1 MSTTTRRLPQVRS
14 DLVIRRTGDNEYVV
28 KCPSEGTFFRFGAEE
43 HFLLTSLDGHRNA
56 AEICDAYQEQFNDSL
71 SEEDLR
77 DFVKVVRS
85 QRLVQRKVKDSQE
98 TSATN
103 IPSDSKDQSLKGWTL
118 PGKGSLLFYRLPL
131 CRPDRFFSWL
141 EPRIRW
147 VWSAGF
153 LITTSLLIIAAVVVL
168 IDQRQMMVSSV
179 PSTVGWDTLFVVWG
193 TICLATC
200 IHECGHGLTCKHF
213 GGEVPDAGLLLMFF
227 MPCFYCNVSDAWLIR
242 EKSRRLWITL
252 AGAYAD
258 LCVWACAVFI
268 WRVTVPESLIHHVAF
283 VLFSVCGTRSLL
295 NLNPFL
301 KLDGYYLLSDFLEI
315 PNLRASANTYWMAHV
330 RWLLW
335 GAERPQPEPRGRILI
350 IYGIFVWVTAIVF
363 LDFLLFGML
372 DLFDGKS
379 LWLGWLMVFL
389 LMSYGTKR
397 VFKGFFASEFAMMI
411 RSRFRRTLIWCG
423 LILTIPAMLVFV
435 PWNRTAKGQFV
446 VRPATR
452 VEIHSE
458 VEGFLHKIHVEE
470 GDVIASGD
478 VLVELKSPALES
490 QIVRKEA
497 EIQEVT
503 ATLARLRVG
512 PRPQL
517 VAEQREKVG
526 RAEVWLQHA
535 EDELARAK
543 ITLEQELLRLNLEIE
558 QQSAEKSFIQASLT
572 RSQKL
577 YEQGAMA
584 GEQYRAERMKAMVV
598 DAKLQQAQSR
608 YDSRKMQGVRAA
620 EAELTRRQHE
630 LAAAKAE
637 QLLLEAGSRTEDIQ
651 AEQAKLTRLQAELD
665 FLQAEQTKLVIVS
678 PVSGVIATP
687 HMQEKYG
694 QLVLK
699 GGLVCIVENI
709 ENARIEITVPEED
722 VAGLE
727 VGQQVQ
733 MKARSLPFD
742 LVEARV
748 EKIAPTMAAP
758 DMIGQQPA
766 PKTNTF
772 TVYCGVD
779 NPDGELKTGMTGFA
793 RISRDETALGSLL
806 ANKVLKYVRTEFWW

>member
-1 MSTTTRRLPQVRS
+1 M
-14 DLVIRRTGDNEYVV
+14 
-28 KCPSEGTFFRFGAEE
+28 
-43 HFLLTSLDGHRNA
+43 
-56 AEICDAYQEQFNDSL
+56 
-71 SEEDLR
+71 
-77 DFVKVVRS
+77 
-85 QRLVQRKVKDSQE
+85 
-98 TSATN
+98 
-103 IPSDSKDQSLKGWTL
+103 
-118 PGKGSLLFYRLPL
+118 LFYRLPL

-141 EPRIRW
+141 EPKIRW

-153 LITTSLLIIAAVVVL
+153 LVTTLSLIIAAIVVL
-168 IDQRQMMVSSV
+168 IDQRQVMVSSV
-179 PSTVGWDTLFVVWG
+179 PAAVGWNTLFVVWG
-193 TICLATC
+193 MICLATC

-258 LCVWACAVFI
+258 LCVWAFAVFV
-268 WRVTVPESLIHHVAF
+268 WRVTVPETLVHHVAF

-379 LWLGWLMVFL
+379 LWLGWLMVLL

-411 RSRFRRTLIWCG
+411 RSRYRRTFIWCG
-423 LILTIPAMLVFV
+423 LVLTIPMLLIFV

-452 VEIHSE
+452 VEVHSE
-458 VEGFLHKIHVEE
+458 VEGFLYKIHVEE
-470 GDVIASGD
+470 GDVIVSGD
-478 VLVELKSPALES
+478 VIAELKSPALES
-490 QIVRKEA
+490 QIIRKKA

-517 VAEQREKVG
+517 VAEQREKAR

-535 EDELARAK
+535 NDELARAK

-558 QQSAEKSFIQASLT
+558 QQKHEQSFVQASLV

-637 QLLLEAGSRTEDIQ
+637 QALLEAGTRTEDIQ
-651 AEQAKLTRLQAELD
+651 AELAKLTRLEAELE
-665 FLQAEQTKLVIVS
+665 FLKAEQTKLKIAS
-678 PVSGVIATP
+678 PVSGVVATQ

-727 VGQQVQ
+727 VGQHVQ
-733 MKARSLPFD
+733 MKARSLPFE

-748 EKIAPTMAAP
+748 EKIAPTIAAP
-758 DMIGQQPA
+758 EVIGQQPT
-766 PKTNTF
+766 PTTNTF

-806 ANKVLKYVRTEFWW
+806 INKVLKYVRTEFWW